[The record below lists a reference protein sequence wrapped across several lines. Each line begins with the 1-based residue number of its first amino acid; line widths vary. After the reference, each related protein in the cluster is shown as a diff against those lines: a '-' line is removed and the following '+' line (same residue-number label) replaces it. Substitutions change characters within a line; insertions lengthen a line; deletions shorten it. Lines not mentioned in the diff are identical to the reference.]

1 MTVSGWD
8 KDGGNMLTIESTD
21 GRTFSY
27 LHMEEAST
35 FKVDDEVKITDVIGK
50 VGSTGETT

>member
-1 MTVSGWD
+1 MNAWD
-8 KDGGNMLTIESTD
+8 KDAGNMITIESAD

-35 FKVDDEVKITDVIGK
+35 FKVGDEVKTTDTIGK
-50 VGSTGETT
+50 VGSTGLST